1 MILFYVFPDVVDSRF
16 TGQVDIFL
24 ESFTTM
30 RNTGQALMG
39 RWDVVALLIFSD
51 VCFLQSIF
59 LSLVNPQEKDGNEDG
74 SARQSEEDEHGGGVG
89 GIRLIGFSYADG
101 DDRPSE
107 VLDEEY
113 HGIRRSKTFQG
124 YHLGYSR
131 P

>member
-1 MILFYVFPDVVDSRF
+1 MVDSRF
-16 TGQVDIFL
+16 TGQVDFFL
-24 ESFTTM
+24 KSFTTM

-89 GIRLIGFSYADG
+89 GIRLIGFSYADR

-113 HGIRRSKTFQG
+113 HGISRSKTLQG

>member
-1 MILFYVFPDVVDSRF
+1 MLYASPVFVR
-16 TGQVDIFL
+16 QVKAMYF
-24 ESFTTM
+24 ES
-30 RNTGQALMG
+30 
-39 RWDVVALLIFSD
+39 
-51 VCFLQSIF
+51 
-59 LSLVNPQEKDGNEDG
+59 QEKDGNEDG

-113 HGIRRSKTFQG
+113 HGISRSKTFQG